1 MPSIAAVLKKQA
13 DNKKLNAADQLIAN
27 ALAEYNAFV
36 KSPAVQSVPEA
47 TQAKIIE
54 SWISDA
60 AKAAITQVR
69 ELNKTLSKS
78 LYAIVAGH
86 GWFTDLDL
94 EESTME
100 VEVDGV
106 KYTVSA
112 VLEEKE
118 IKI

>member
-1 MPSIAAVLKKQA
+1 M
-13 DNKKLNAADQLIAN
+13 
-27 ALAEYNAFV
+27 
-36 KSPAVQSVPEA
+36 PEA

-78 LYAIVAGH
+78 MYAIVAGH